1 MRLDA
6 NPYAESQGL
15 GSPLMRPPYVD
26 GESRPPPPM
35 TAHMPSSTTSPTPTG
50 VVVARACVC
59 LQNGAAVSGTAR
71 RDDVPTALRQNPA
84 AKDQSRLAR
93 EALMLLCLPAKGK
106 KGGQRSARVTNAR
119 AAAPSQLYEIVESRA
134 DCYLHNLELFLAIHA
149 VSDGVHLQCK
159 YYTEG
164 GLNVCNS
171 CNYATAEEGLY

>member
-50 VVVARACVC
+50 VVVAGACSVLAKC
-59 LQNGAAVSGTAR
+59 GCGFRTAR

-84 AKDQSRLAR
+84 AKDHPRLAR
-93 EALMLLCLPAKGK
+93 EALMQLWTKPAGK
-106 KGGQRSARVTNAR
+106 QGPAQQRSRDQRPRSCSLPITNSSLRTPTSATPPPRAPRRGHSQQHREQEVTGWPPTA
-119 AAAPSQLYEIVESRA
+119 
-134 DCYLHNLELFLAIHA
+134 
-149 VSDGVHLQCK
+149 SDD
-159 YYTEG
+159 E
-164 GLNVCNS
+164 
-171 CNYATAEEGLY
+171 

>member
-26 GESRPPPPM
+26 GKIRPPPPM
-35 TAHMPSSTTSPTPTG
+35 AAHMPSSTTSPTPTG

-84 AKDQSRLAR
+84 AKDHPRLAR
-93 EALMLLCLPAKGK
+93 EALMQLWTKPAGK
-106 KGGQRSARVTNAR
+106 TRASAANA
-119 AAAPSQLYEIVESRA
+119 
-134 DCYLHNLELFLAIHA
+134 
-149 VSDGVHLQCK
+149 
-159 YYTEG
+159 
-164 GLNVCNS
+164 
-171 CNYATAEEGLY
+171 

>member
-26 GESRPPPPM
+26 GESRPPPPT

-50 VVVARACVC
+50 VVVARACLC

-84 AKDQSRLAR
+84 AKDHFGAGAR
-93 EALMLLCLPAKGK
+93 RPMLWLGRQGRCFLH
-106 KGGQRSARVTNAR
+106 QRSRSRDQLPRKRYVATLNSSLRQPSISKPPPRAPRRAQQHRRAEVTPNQWPPTASDDEY
-119 AAAPSQLYEIVESRA
+119 ASPS
-134 DCYLHNLELFLAIHA
+134 
-149 VSDGVHLQCK
+149 
-159 YYTEG
+159 
-164 GLNVCNS
+164 
-171 CNYATAEEGLY
+171 

>member
-26 GESRPPPPM
+26 GKIRPPPPM
-35 TAHMPSSTTSPTPTG
+35 AAHMPSSTTSPTPTG

-84 AKDQSRLAR
+84 AKDHSRLAR
-93 EALMLLCLPAKGK
+93 EALMQLWTKPAGK
-106 KGGQRSARVTNAR
+106 QGPAQQRSRDQRPRSCSLPFTNSSLRPPPKATPSTCAR
-119 AAAPSQLYEIVESRA
+119 APTSTTGSARGSRDVAPY
-134 DCYLHNLELFLAIHA
+134 
-149 VSDGVHLQCK
+149 
-159 YYTEG
+159 
-164 GLNVCNS
+164 
-171 CNYATAEEGLY
+171 

>member
-50 VVVARACVC
+50 VVVAGACSVLAKC
-59 LQNGAAVSGTAR
+59 GCGFRTAR

-84 AKDQSRLAR
+84 AKDHPRLAR
-93 EALMLLCLPAKGK
+93 EALMQLWTSLLAKTRASAVCSRD
-106 KGGQRSARVTNAR
+106 QRPRSCALATLLSSLRTPPSATPPPRAPRRARSRGRAEVTPNQWPPTASDDEY
-119 AAAPSQLYEIVESRA
+119 ASPS
-134 DCYLHNLELFLAIHA
+134 
-149 VSDGVHLQCK
+149 
-159 YYTEG
+159 
-164 GLNVCNS
+164 
-171 CNYATAEEGLY
+171 

>member
-50 VVVARACVC
+50 VVVAGACSVLAKC
-59 LQNGAAVSGTAR
+59 GCGFRTAR

-84 AKDQSRLAR
+84 AKDHPRLAR
-93 EALMLLCLPAKGK
+93 EALMQLWTKPAGK
-106 KGGQRSARVTNAR
+106 TRASAAARVTNAR
-119 AAAPSQLYEIVESRA
+119 AAAPSHSQIHHCASPQALRRRRAPRRAHSRGRA
-134 DCYLHNLELFLAIHA
+134 EVTPHRWPRTA
-149 VSDGVHLQCK
+149 SDDEYRRSSSAPQRP
-159 YYTEG
+159 
-164 GLNVCNS
+164 
-171 CNYATAEEGLY
+171 